1 MGSGG
6 GSPYDDAM
14 AQPGPID
21 SALPSIGARLLAF
34 GAIVL
39 AGVCGGLIG
48 WKVTGLQVD
57 DAGAWAGLGGLVG
70 AIVGAG
76 GVGIVSVLVLRAMGE
91 WNTIVE
97 TGDPTAAR
105 RRRPS

>member
-1 MGSGG
+1 
-6 GSPYDDAM
+6 M

-21 SALPSIGARLLAF
+21 SALPSIGARVLAF
-34 GAIVL
+34 GAIIL

-57 DAGAWAGLGGLVG
+57 NPGIWAGFGGLVG
-70 AIVGAG
+70 AVVGAG